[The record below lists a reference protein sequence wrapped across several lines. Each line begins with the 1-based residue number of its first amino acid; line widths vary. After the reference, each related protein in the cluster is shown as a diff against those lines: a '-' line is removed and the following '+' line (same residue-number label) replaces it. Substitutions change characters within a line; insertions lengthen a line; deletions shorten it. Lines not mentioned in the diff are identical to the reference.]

1 MKTIYLLSGVAAASL
16 LVACGGG
23 DSATN
28 LGTVDSSPVRGALIQ
43 NPPPRT
49 AFFTAGDF
57 TAKLNASASGRN
69 LLAIAGTPK
78 CGVDVQYIKYGTV
91 GGAGESTDASGA
103 LMTPSGGPGCTGS
116 RPIVLYA
123 HGTTVVKSYNMANL
137 LD

>member
-1 MKTIYLLSGVAAASL
+1 MELTLMSVTFVRINGTVVLFFNPQRWTSMKTIYLLSGVAAASL

-78 CGVDVQYIKYGTV
+78 CGVDVQYIK
-91 GGAGESTDASGA
+91 
-103 LMTPSGGPGCTGS
+103 
-116 RPIVLYA
+116 
-123 HGTTVVKSYNMANL
+123 
-137 LD
+137 